1 MLYSYYVG
9 RDNGKMLT
17 HRRLLVTVACVMLIL
32 VVPVTARNSMRAPDF
47 TLSNLRGKDV
57 TLSEMLKEGPVLL
70 DFWATWCKP
79 CVKAFPGLQELFEKY
94 EGRGLRVVT
103 VSVDSP
109 KSQARVA
116 PLISS
121 KKYTFEVLLD
131 TQGRVAKKYNIMAL
145 PRTLLISPTGE
156 IVYATV
162 GNRPT
167 SHKELEQAILEIL
180 PEEAEHGGAVETG

>member
-1 MLYSYYVG
+1 MLIY
-9 RDNGKMLT
+9 
-17 HRRLLVTVACVMLIL
+17 RRLLAAIACVMLIL
-32 VVPVTARNSMRAPDF
+32 AVPATAGKNMKAPDF

-94 EGRGLRVVT
+94 EERGLRVVT

-116 PLISS
+116 PLITS

-131 TQGRVAKKYNIMAL
+131 TQGRVAKKYHIMAL

-180 PEEAEHGGAVETG
+180 PEEADDGGAVETG

>member
-1 MLYSYYVG
+1 MTRKKS
-9 RDNGKMLT
+9 LT
-17 HRRLLVTVACVMLIL
+17 IIAVMVLIL
-32 VVPVTARNSMRAPDF
+32 AVPATAGKTMNAPDF
-47 TLSNLRGKDV
+47 TLANLKGKDV
-57 TLSEMLKEGPVLL
+57 TLSDVLREGPVLL

-79 CVKAFPGLQELFEKY
+79 CVKAFPGLQDLYEKY
-94 EGRGLRVVT
+94 GDRGLRVVT

-116 PLISS
+116 PLINS
-121 KKYTFEVLLD
+121 KRYTFEVLLD
-131 TQGRVAKKYNIMAL
+131 TQGRVAKRYNVMAL

-167 SHKELEQAILEIL
+167 SHKELEKAILEIL
-180 PEEAEHGGAVETG
+180 PEESDDGGGVVETG

>member
-1 MLYSYYVG
+1 M
-9 RDNGKMLT
+9 T
-17 HRRLLVTVACVMLIL
+17 HRRLLTVIAAIVL
-32 VVPVTARNSMRAPDF
+32 VLAVPATAGRTMNAPDF
-47 TLSNLRGKDV
+47 TLANLKGRDV

-79 CVKAFPGLQELFEKY
+79 CVKAFPNLQDLYEKY

-116 PLISS
+116 PLINS

-131 TQGRVAKKYNIMAL
+131 TQGRVAKRYNVMAL

-167 SHKELEQAILEIL
+167 GHKELEKAILEIL
-180 PEEAEHGGAVETG
+180 PEEADDGGGVVEKG

>member
-1 MLYSYYVG
+1 MG
-9 RDNGKMLT
+9 RDEGRKMTYRRFLT
-17 HRRLLVTVACVMLIL
+17 IVAAIVLIL
-32 VVPVTARNSMRAPDF
+32 VVPVTAGQSMKAPDF
-47 TLSNLRGKDV
+47 TLANIKGRDV
-57 TLSEMLKEGPVLL
+57 TLSDVLEEGPVLL

-79 CVKAFPGLQELFEKY
+79 CVKAFPGLQDLYEKY

-109 KSQARVA
+109 KSLARVV
-116 PLISS
+116 PLINS

-131 TQGRVAKKYNIMAL
+131 TQGRVAKRYNVMAL
-145 PRTLLISPTGE
+145 PRTLLISPTGK

-167 SHKELEQAILEIL
+167 SHKELEKAILEIL
-180 PEEAEHGGAVETG
+180 PEEADDGGGAVETG

>member
-1 MLYSYYVG
+1 
-9 RDNGKMLT
+9 MLT

>member
-1 MLYSYYVG
+1 MIY
-9 RDNGKMLT
+9 
-17 HRRLLVTVACVMLIL
+17 RRVMIVLACVLL
-32 VVPVTARNSMRAPDF
+32 FLAVPATAGKNLKAPDF

-57 TLSEMLKEGPVLL
+57 TLSEVLKQGPVIL

-79 CVKAFPGLQELFEKY
+79 CIKAFPGLQDLLVKY
-94 EGRGLRVVT
+94 ESRGLRVVT

-109 KSQARVA
+109 KTQARVI
-116 PLISS
+116 PFIKS
-121 KKYTFEVLLD
+121 KKYTFEVLFD
-131 TQGRVAKKYNIMAL
+131 SQGRVAKKYQVMAI

-167 SHKELEQAILEIL
+167 SHKELEQAVLKIL
-180 PEEAEHGGAVETG
+180 PEEADDGGVVETG

>member
-1 MLYSYYVG
+1 MTFRHFIIIIASVV
-9 RDNGKMLT
+9 
-17 HRRLLVTVACVMLIL
+17 LVL
-32 VVPVTARNSMRAPDF
+32 SMPAAAGQSMKAPDF
-47 TLSNLRGKDV
+47 TLANLRGKDV
-57 TLSEMLKEGPVLL
+57 TLSDMLKEGPVLL

-79 CVKAFPGLQELFEKY
+79 CVKAFPDLQDLYEKY
-94 EGRGLRVVT
+94 EERGLRVVT

-116 PLISS
+116 PLINS

-131 TQGRVAKKYNIMAL
+131 TQGRVAKRYNVMAL

-167 SHKELEQAILEIL
+167 SHKELEKAILEIL
-180 PEEAEHGGAVETG
+180 GEEADDGGGAVGTG

>member
-1 MLYSYYVG
+1 VG
-9 RDNGKMLT
+9 RDKGKMLT
-17 HRRLLVTVACVMLIL
+17 YRRLLLTIACGMLL
-32 VVPVTARNSMRAPDF
+32 LAVPATAGKNMTAPDF
-47 TLSNLRGKDV
+47 TLSNLKGKSV
-57 TLSEMLKEGPVLL
+57 TLSDVLKEGPVLL

-79 CVKAFPGLQELFEKY
+79 CVKAFPGLQNLFERY
-94 EGRGLRVVT
+94 EKRGLRVVT

-109 KSQARVA
+109 KSQARVT
-116 PLISS
+116 PLITS

-131 TQGRVAKKYNIMAL
+131 TQGRVARKYNIMAL

-180 PEEAEHGGAVETG
+180 PGEADDGGAVETG

>member
-1 MLYSYYVG
+1 
-9 RDNGKMLT
+9 MLT
-17 HRRLLVTVACVMLIL
+17 YRRLLVTVACVMLIL
-32 VVPVTARNSMRAPDF
+32 AVPVTAGNSMRAPDF

-79 CVKAFPGLQELFEKY
+79 CVKAFPELQELFEKY

-131 TQGRVAKKYNIMAL
+131 TQGRVAKRYNIMAL
-145 PRTLLISPTGE
+145 PRTLLISPAGE

-180 PEEAEHGGAVETG
+180 PEEAEHGGAAETG

>member
-1 MLYSYYVG
+1 MVA
-9 RDNGKMLT
+9 
-17 HRRLLVTVACVMLIL
+17 RRSVVIVASALLML
-32 VVPVTARNSMRAPDF
+32 VVPATAGRNMKAPDF
-47 TLSNLRGKDV
+47 TLTNLGGKEV
-57 TLSEMLKEGPVLL
+57 TLSEVLREGPVLL

-79 CVKAFPGLQELFEKY
+79 CVKAFPDLQDLYEKY
-94 EGRGLRVVT
+94 QERGLRVVA

-116 PLISS
+116 PLIKS
-121 KKYTFEVLLD
+121 KSYTFEVLLD
-131 TQGRVAKKYNIMAL
+131 TQGRVATKYQVMAL
-145 PRTLLISPTGE
+145 PRTLLITPSGE

-180 PEEAEHGGAVETG
+180 PAEAEGDSGAVEKG